1 MSGFK
6 LRGIKK
12 KDGEKQTVK
21 EAPPEL
27 KDVAPQQEE
36 FLDVKPSTVTT
47 VVKEMFQKAKPVKL
61 ETSTVPLTETPSIHK
76 KEEKKV
82 VQEKEKLEKPADL
95 ETVLEEDYDDA
106 LEKLGKLI
114 LEEDKGDHY
123 VNEIPTAYI
132 PESRR
137 GFSEFIKENYSE
149 FMLKPI
155 GEQDPIAP
163 GDKYPYQKFVREYI
177 RQASP
182 YRGIL
187 VYHGLGSG
195 KTCSAIA
202 ALEALFST
210 SHKKI
215 IVMTPFS
222 LRKNFLKEITFCGFK
237 HYRLQ
242 NYWVPLDKTIPI
254 HVVFA
259 EKVLNISKLHLKSA
273 THIWVPDFEQEPN
286 YNSLTSDEQTEIRK
300 QILSSLVY
308 DKKTNP
314 TGRIHFINYNGISA
328 NRLKEIACK
337 ESTFFD
343 NAVIVV
349 DEIHNLIRLMTGK
362 IEPYLAAAAG
372 RKRRIVQE
380 TIGADKWSPS
390 LCLTARNYRR
400 GYLFY
405 RLLLSATN
413 SKIIGLSG
421 TPLINFPEELGIL
434 ANVLHG
440 YIPVI
445 EGIVSITGDEN
456 RNRIQSALLEYEYID
471 FVRVEPDK
479 AGNGIRFT
487 VSLLPDGVRKIA
499 NDVGVERLPEG
510 VDAPTKQEILE
521 DVKQLFVKKGLSFS
535 LQPQLIAKPLLPIY
549 YKDYENN
556 FLKGPSELKNKAV
569 LLKRLT
575 GIISYYKGSRQD
587 LMPKVM
593 KDVVV
598 RCPMSEYQQNKYI
611 LDRVEEIENDKQKKK
626 KGSSVGSDP
635 IWAEVFDIAQRSSSN
650 SYRMGS
656 RQVCN
661 FAFPPQVTRPRPRT
675 QAEVDIEAHA
685 DEDINET
692 APDLSATA
700 LELDEEFPEIEED
713 VDDVSKEQIAA
724 EEAAAS
730 TEEDAMTGG
739 DYDENDYDE
748 IDYINPQQAV
758 YFSDMS
764 GGGDGDDDDDD
775 DESGSELQQR
785 IKKAIQRKT
794 RIMLAQQ
801 LVEGAT
807 EEQKKALKKQ
817 IRKDIKKKVST
828 GELTVEMI
836 EKEIQ
841 DIRMQAEQYK
851 TNLALQAAAPKVEK
865 KVVKPKTAKAAIEQM
880 KIQKLSDCKAGKK
893 EDETYKEAI
902 LRAKRCLVEFA
913 SDNLRIDNPQGL
925 AVLSSKYIAMLKIIQ
940 DAPGSSLV
948 YSQFL
953 DMEGIGIFRIVMDI
967 NGYAP
972 IEIIPSNEGGYTF
985 SERTLAS
992 FKKGGLQPRYITFS
1006 GAEAEDVRKM
1016 GLDVFNA
1023 RFNELPEKLSKVLL
1037 EAGFSENDNKRGQI
1051 CRVFCITSA
1060 GAEGL
1065 SLKNVRAVHIME
1077 PYWNDVRLKQ
1087 VKGRAI
1093 RIGSHLDLPV
1103 QDRNVSIYTYVSVF
1117 TDESQKARAGPMK
1130 ISETLSIKDSFSRAD
1145 AIEYG
1150 LPIKDDMLN
1159 YTVTSDEYLLL
1170 ISTIKKK
1177 IIDELETIM
1186 KSAAIDCEL
1195 NYAENKDGTF
1205 KCLPLKG
1212 KVGDFLYHPDIQ
1224 TDILESESMYKL
1236 EDKKEEKKLK
1246 ALTYKGVRYL
1256 VDQKVIGNPVNETV
1270 HKEAMKRY
1278 YETVDPTK
1286 ATSEHINLLWSK
1298 YGFDIWDSIKK
1309 RRPTNTTIED
1319 FRPKEPITKFIL
1331 YSPDNL
1337 EVEVGET
1344 SIKDGKPA
1352 LPITLY

>member
-12 KDGEKQTVK
+12 KDGEKQSVK

-47 VVKEMFQKAKPVKL
+47 VVKEMFHKPKPVKS
-61 ETSTVPLTETPSIHK
+61 ETSTAPLTETPSIHK

-82 VQEKEKLEKPADL
+82 VEKKEKLEKPVAL
-95 ETVLEEDYDDA
+95 ETVIEEDYDDA
-106 LEKLGKLI
+106 LQKLGKLI

-155 GEQDPIAP
+155 GEQDPVAP

-242 NYWVPLDKTIPI
+242 NYWVPLDKSVPI
-254 HVVFA
+254 HLVFA
-259 EKVLNISKLHLKSA
+259 EKVLNISKLHLKTA
-273 THIWVPDFEQEPN
+273 RHVWVPDFEQEPN

-308 DKKTNP
+308 DKKINP

-343 NAVIVV
+343 NSVIVV
-349 DEIHNLIRLMTGK
+349 DEIHNLIRLMAGK

-380 TIGADKWSPS
+380 TIGADKWKPS

-405 RLLLSATN
+405 RLLLGATN

-434 ANVLHG
+434 ANILHG

-445 EGIVSITGDEN
+445 EGIISITGDEN
-456 RNRIQSALLEYEYID
+456 RNRIETALLEYLYVD

-479 AGNGIRFT
+479 AGNGTRFT

-510 VDAPTKQEILE
+510 VDSPTKQEILE
-521 DVKQLFVKKGLSFS
+521 EVKQLFIKKGLSFS
-535 LQPQLIAKPLLPIY
+535 LEPQLIAKPLLPIY

-556 FLKGPSELKNKAV
+556 FLEGKSELKNKAV

-575 GIISYYKGSRQD
+575 GIISYYRGSRQD

-611 LDRVEEIENDKQKKK
+611 LERVEEINKDKQKKK
-626 KGSSVGSDP
+626 KGSSVGADP
-635 IWAEVFDIAQRSSSN
+635 IWAEVFDISQRSSSN

-661 FAFPPQVTRPRPRT
+661 FAFPPQVTRPRPNS
-675 QAEVDIEAHA
+675 QAEIDIEAQA

-692 APDLSATA
+692 APDLSSSAA
-700 LELDEEFPEIEED
+700 ELDEEFPEIEED
-713 VDDVSKEQIAA
+713 VDDISREQIAA

-730 TEEDAMTGG
+730 TEEEDAPPSMSGG
-739 DYDENDYDE
+739 AYDENDYDE

-758 YFSDMS
+758 YFSDEPMS

-775 DESGSELQQR
+775 DGDDESGSEVQQR
-785 IKKAIQRKT
+785 IKKAIKRKT

-801 LVEGAT
+801 LVEGTT
-807 EEQKKALKKQ
+807 EEQKKILKKQ
-817 IRKDIKKKVST
+817 IRKDIKKKLLT
-828 GELTVEMI
+828 GELTIEMI

-851 TNLALQAAAPKVEK
+851 TNLALEAAAPKVEK
-865 KVVKPKTAKAAIEQM
+865 KVVKAKSAKAAIEQM
-880 KIQKLSDCKAGKK
+880 KTQKLSDCKTGQKA
-893 EDETYKEAI
+893 DETYRDAI

-925 AVLSSKYIAMLKIIQ
+925 AVLSSKYVAMLKNIQ

-953 DMEGIGIFRIVMDI
+953 DMEGIGIFRTAMDI

-972 IEIIPSNEGGYTF
+972 IEIVPSDEGGYTF

-992 FKKGGLQPRYITFS
+992 FKKGALQPRYITFS

-1037 EAGFSENDNKRGQI
+1037 ESGFTENDNKRGQI
-1051 CRVFCITSA
+1051 CRCFCITSA

-1065 SLKNVRAVHIME
+1065 SLKNVRAVHVME

-1117 TDESQKARAGPMK
+1117 SDESQKARSGPMK
-1130 ISETLSIKDSFSRAD
+1130 ISETLSTKDSFDRGKS
-1145 AIEYG
+1145 IEYG
-1150 LPIKDDMLN
+1150 LPIKDDMN
-1159 YTVTSDEYLLL
+1159 YYTVTSDEYLLL
-1170 ISTIKKK
+1170 ISVIKKK

-1246 ALTYKGVRYL
+1246 AITYKNIRYL
-1256 VDQKVIGNPVNETV
+1256 VDLK
-1270 HKEAMKRY
+1270 
-1278 YETVDPTK
+1278 D
-1286 ATSEHINLLWSK
+1286 
-1298 YGFDIWDSIKK
+1298 D
-1309 RRPTNTTIED
+1309 
-1319 FRPKEPITKFIL
+1319 KFIL
-1331 YSPDNL
+1331 YNPDNL
-1337 EVEVGET
+1337 EVEVGEAAV
-1344 SIKDGKPA
+1344 KDGKPA
-1352 LPITLY
+1352 LPIVLY

>member
-6 LRGIKK
+6 LRGIIK
-12 KDGEKQTVK
+12 KDGEKQLFK
-21 EAPPEL
+21 DAPLEL
-27 KDVAPQQEE
+27 KEVQAQQEE
-36 FLDVKPSTVTT
+36 FLDAKPSPITT
-47 VVKEMFQKAKPVKL
+47 VVREMFGKSKPTKP
-61 ETSTVPLTETPSIHK
+61 ETSTEPIVPTASIIKK
-76 KEEKKV
+76 KEVDFTDKKKPEKKELV
-82 VQEKEKLEKPADL
+82 SSETTDTLVPSEASDTLVPSEATDTLLPSEASEALQKLSR
-95 ETVLEEDYDDA
+95 
-106 LEKLGKLI
+106 LI
-114 LEEDKGDHY
+114 IEEDKGNHY
-123 VNEIPTAYI
+123 VNDIPTAYI

-155 GEQDPIAP
+155 SEQDPVAP
-163 GDKYPYQKFVREYI
+163 GDKYLYQKFIREYI

-202 ALEALFST
+202 ASEALFST

-242 NYWVPLDKTIPI
+242 NYWVPLDKTNPTHLI
-254 HVVFA
+254 FA
-259 EKVLNISKLHLKSA
+259 EKILNISKLHLKSA
-273 THIWVPDFEQEPN
+273 THIWVPDFEQQPN
-286 YNSLTSDEQTEIRK
+286 YNSLTPDSQTEIRK

-343 NAVIVV
+343 NAVIVI

-362 IEPYLAAAAG
+362 IEPYIAAAG
-372 RKRRIVQE
+372 VKKRRIVQE
-380 TIGADKWSPS
+380 TIGADKWKPS

-405 RLLLSATN
+405 RLLLSVTN

-445 EGIVSITGDEN
+445 EGIISVSGDDN
-456 RNRIQSALLEYEYID
+456 KNRIELSLIDYPYID
-471 FVRVEPDK
+471 FVRVESDST
-479 AGNGIRFT
+479 GNGTRFT

-499 NDVGVERLPEG
+499 NDIGVERIPIG
-510 VDAPTKQEILE
+510 VNILTKQEILE
-521 DVKQLFVKKGLSFS
+521 EIKEIFKKKGFSFS
-535 LQPQLIAKPLLPIY
+535 LEPQLIAKPLLPIIHE
-549 YKDYENN
+549 DYTNN
-556 FLKGPSELKNKAV
+556 FLEGINGIKNKAV

-587 LMPKVM
+587 LMPKVLR
-593 KDVVV
+593 DVIV
-598 RCPMSEYQQNKYI
+598 RCPMSEYQQSKY
-611 LDRVEEIENDKQKKK
+611 LLERAAEVEKDKGKEKK
-626 KGSSVGSDP
+626 KGTLDT
-635 IWAEVFDIAQRSSSN
+635 IWSEVFELAQGSSSN

-661 FAFPPQVTRPRPRT
+661 FSFPSQVTRPRPNN
-675 QAEVDIEAHA
+675 QAEIDIEALP

-692 APDLSATA
+692 APDLSASA
-700 LELDEEFPEIEED
+700 PEFDEEFPEIDED
-713 VDDVSKEQIAA
+713 TDDISREQIDA
-724 EEAAAS
+724 EEAAA
-730 TEEDAMTGG
+730 EAANVEKGQGG
-739 DYDENDYDE
+739 GSQILDDYDSDNDYDE
-748 IDYINPQQAV
+748 IDDLSNQEGIRNLQLQG
-758 YFSDMS
+758 
-764 GGGDGDDDDDD
+764 GGGDD
-775 DESGSELQQR
+775 DEEESSNIPLLEKR
-785 IKKAIQRKT
+785 INKAIIRRT
-794 RIMLAQQ
+794 RQILADT
-801 LVEGAT
+801 LPEGASE
-807 EEQKKALKKQ
+807 EEQKVLKKQ
-817 IRKDIKKKVST
+817 IKKGIKTKLATS
-828 GELTVEMI
+828 EISIDDL
-836 EKEIQ
+836 EKEIEEKQ
-841 DIRMQAEQYK
+841 IEVKDA
-851 TNLALQAAAPKVEK
+851 QAAQAAKNLELQRVPKVEK
-865 KVVKPKTAKAAIEQM
+865 KVAKVKSAKQAIGIM
-880 KIQKLSDCKAGKK
+880 KEKLSDCKAGQKG
-893 EDETYKEAI
+893 DESYKDAI
-902 LRAKRCLVEFA
+902 LRAKRCLIEFA
-913 SDNLRIDNPQGL
+913 SDNLRIDNPEGL
-925 AVLSSKYIAMLKIIQ
+925 AILSSKYVAMLKNIQ

-972 IEIIPSNEGGYTF
+972 IEIVPSDEGGYKF
-985 SERTLAS
+985 SDRTISS
-992 FKKGGLQPRYITFS
+992 FGKGSLQPRYITFS

-1023 RFNELPEKLSKVLL
+1023 RFNELPENLSKVLL
-1037 EAGFSENDNKRGQI
+1037 EAGFTENDNKRGQI
-1051 CRVFCITSA
+1051 CRCFCITSA

-1077 PYWNDVRLKQ
+1077 PYWNDVRLTQ

-1093 RIGSHLDLPV
+1093 RIGSHLDLPI
-1103 QDRNVSIYTYVSVF
+1103 QDRNVSIYTYVTVYSN
-1117 TDESQKARAGPMK
+1117 EAQKSRSGPMK
-1130 ISETLSIKDSFSRAD
+1130 IDETVASKDSKSREYAVK
-1145 AIEYG
+1145 YG
-1150 LPIKDDMLN
+1150 LPIEDDMKS
-1159 YTVTSDEYLLL
+1159 YTLTSDEYLLL

-1177 IIDELETIM
+1177 VIDELQTVM

-1236 EDKKEEKKLK
+1236 EDKKEVKKLISI
-1246 ALTYKGVRYL
+1246 TYKGIRYL
-1256 VDQKVIGNPVNETV
+1256 ADLRG
-1270 HKEAMKRY
+1270 
-1278 YETVDPTK
+1278 D
-1286 ATSEHINLLWSK
+1286 
-1298 YGFDIWDSIKK
+1298 
-1309 RRPTNTTIED
+1309 
-1319 FRPKEPITKFIL
+1319 KFFL

-1337 EVEVGET
+1337 EIEIEVGEAAV
-1344 SIKDGKPA
+1344 KDGKPA